1 MSQKDFVIVD
11 VGSRQPFEQRA
22 QSGGGERDA
31 TAMNNWK
38 EELERCYAKPDNSR
52 ATLCVYINTQY
63 IRKLSYLVNQVHSA
77 GSTVEQGIQ

>member
-11 VGSRQPFEQRA
+11 VRSRQPFEQRA

-38 EELERCYAKPDNSR
+38 EELERCYA
-52 ATLCVYINTQY
+52 
-63 IRKLSYLVNQVHSA
+63 
-77 GSTVEQGIQ
+77 